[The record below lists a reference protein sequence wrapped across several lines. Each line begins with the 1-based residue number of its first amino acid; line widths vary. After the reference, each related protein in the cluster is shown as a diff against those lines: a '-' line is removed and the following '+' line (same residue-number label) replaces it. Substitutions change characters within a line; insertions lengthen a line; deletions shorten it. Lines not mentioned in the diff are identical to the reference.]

1 MNAKPTSA
9 RFNKKTETR
18 KKIEKKTKK
27 NETKIFLIII
37 DSQALINLEKTKQTK
52 QKRNLISTNRL

>member
-1 MNAKPTSA
+1 VQDSI
-9 RFNKKTETR
+9 KKQRREKKLR
-18 KKIEKKTKK
+18 KKQQK